1 MATACCSLFIL
12 STGSF
17 RRLLCCYSSFRQII
31 KDMKKKIPV
40 ARWLTLFI
48 VWWTVNLR
56 GTIKIDWTELCY
68 KPLDGVED
76 TTACQRELCV
86 PVYNRRLSQPNLEI
100 VQVVADRRVLP
111 HLPANKLHW
120 DTGTSPT
127 GLPLACASCCN
138 SDFPWSRRCRRACP
152 PAYHNSSLLR
162 NFERGIR
169 RVRRKM
175 RRRWAD
181 GKGGGGVT
189 LTQFPPFPV
198 VPFMLTHFYFV
209 DPQVH
214 WPWLFHWVTV
224 GPKHNSPAR
233 TIPRKTPC
241 GTHSSHAWD
250 TNTTREQQ
258 NEWLSL

>member
-1 MATACCSLFIL
+1 MATACCSLSIL

-17 RRLLCCYSSFRQII
+17 RGLLCCFRQIRR
-31 KDMKKKIPV
+31 V

-48 VWWTVNLR
+48 VCWTVNLR

-76 TTACQRELCV
+76 TTACQRELRV
-86 PVYNRRLSQPNLEI
+86 PVYNLRLPQPNVEI
-100 VQVVADRRVLP
+100 FQVVADRRVLP

-120 DTGTSPT
+120 DTRTSPT

-138 SDFPWSRRCRRACP
+138 SDFPWSHRCRRACP

-181 GKGGGGVT
+181 GKGWGHYFDTVPPFSHCPIHADPLLLCRPSGT
-189 LTQFPPFPV
+189 LT
-198 VPFMLTHFYFV
+198 L
-209 DPQVH
+209 
-214 WPWLFHWVTV
+214 
-224 GPKHNSPAR
+224 
-233 TIPRKTPC
+233 TIPLGHSRTKT
-241 GTHSSHAWD
+241 
-250 TNTTREQQ
+250 
-258 NEWLSL
+258 